1 MRRLHTCAL
10 VFQRQHVEISYRS
23 LLHTGLKFKRAENCL
38 SLSEKK
44 KNICQRILKCVSST
58 QSCALCDVI
67 GLTVSLP
74 INQGLETQTQTIKTA
89 EL

>member
-1 MRRLHTCAL
+1 MCIG
-10 VFQRQHVEISYRS
+10 FQRQHVEISYRS
-23 LLHTGLKFKRAENCL
+23 LLQTGLKFKRAENCL
-38 SLSEKK
+38 SLSEK
-44 KNICQRILKCVSST
+44 NISQRILKCVSST

-89 EL
+89 ELQGLK